1 MPSPPFYYKL
11 SHDIRI
17 TVRPVYMPEHSR
29 PQQGQYVFAYFVR
42 IENVGRQAAQLIS
55 RRWRI
60 HDSAATTP
68 MEVEGLGVVGEQP
81 VIEPGRVHEYNSFC
95 VLKSPRGHMEGEYHF
110 VRADDT
116 SFDAEIPRF
125 VLSAGDVPGGLP
137 S

>member
-1 MPSPPFYYKL
+1 MPSPPFFYKL

-60 HDSAATTP
+60 HDSAASAP

-110 VRADDT
+110 VRSDDS

-125 VLSAGDVPGGLP
+125 VLSAGDVAGGTP